1 MKAKEYQ
8 KMLDLIDDVR
18 SLSFRVSG
26 QADAIKV
33 RKNNVEKL
41 RKDYQEIVNTQ
52 TTLEKK
58 SKSLSNKI
66 DQLKEIFKT
75 HQK

>member
-41 RKDYQEIVNTQ
+41 SKDYQEIVNTQ

>member
-1 MKAKEYQ
+1 MKAKDYQ
-8 KMLDLIDDVR
+8 RMLDLIDDVR
-18 SLSFRVSG
+18 SLSFRVAD

-41 RKDYQEIVNTQ
+41 NKDYQGIVNTR
-52 TTLEKK
+52 TTLEKR
-58 SKSLSNKI
+58 SKSLSSKI
-66 DQLKEIFKT
+66 DQLKEIMKT